1 MPSLLYRENRI
12 LCKDYFHRSLMEVYL
27 SIFHFSIISRQTI
40 QKGTSCHNFCTYKMI
55 IKKIIGHINCIL
67 YKIKGKIISG
77 GTIMKKLCMTI
88 LTGLLAITL
97 IGCTQID
104 TSKEKSISKEEAINI
119 ALKHASLSRE
129 EVYDLDVDFD
139 KERDTLIYEVN
150 FEKERIEYE
159 YEIDA
164 ISGEILFHTID
175 K

>member
-1 MPSLLYRENRI
+1 
-12 LCKDYFHRSLMEVYL
+12 
-27 SIFHFSIISRQTI
+27 
-40 QKGTSCHNFCTYKMI
+40 
-55 IKKIIGHINCIL
+55 
-67 YKIKGKIISG
+67 
-77 GTIMKKLCMTI
+77 MKKLCMTI

-139 KERDTLIYEVN
+139 KERDMLIYEVN